1 MVAFSRVACFVVLAT
16 LLPASL
22 PAGQVHED
30 IPFRQVR
37 AVHFRNA
44 VDLSGHE
51 LRTVRADRD
60 GKVLINTNKGLLKGC
75 DGRLVRYRELAGISE
90 LDHYDLELLNGKFVF
105 LTSKMLLPLH
115 GAGVDFR
122 HNAQSGCTR
131 VAAAAP
137 GHYLLLSGAKITEIA
152 AGKVIEHHNPGF
164 TEVILCAFDNTFI
177 VYAADKLARYEGGQL
192 TPLPIPPAKI
202 RGAVA
207 VSKEEI
213 KAATDQGLFTIT
225 EKSAV
230 ADSRPLPWCD
240 LTCITRDGDGRF
252 WVGSKRGAFSIDPDG
267 ELRYY
272 AGRRWLQDDKVIDVH
287 VDARND
293 VYILNRGG
301 LSQLRFEMMT
311 LADRA
316 AVELRN
322 LRLNHIRYGLVSDA
336 ELVDADYVHLRLH
349 DTDNDGL
356 WSSLY
361 LAAES
366 FRFAVTGD
374 ADARENALDGFDAI
388 ERLVTITPIPGFQAR
403 TFELEGF
410 KRSDPER
417 WRTRPQH
424 DFEWKGHTSSDEIVG
439 TFFFH
444 SVFHDTVAR
453 DDPALQGRV
462 ASTVGAIMNHILDH
476 NLYLVD
482 VDGKPTT
489 WGRWN
494 PEYVNTAAVGGDRRL
509 NSIEI
514 LSFLQLAYHVTGSQ
528 RFKDAFYDLVR
539 RHGYAENTIRYL
551 PDPMGEWNHSDDE
564 LYWLSYY
571 NLIKHCFEEELR
583 ATFMKSIRAHVEAT
597 RRKRNPVW
605 NFIFGG
611 VTGEAIDLEG
621 SIFILRRFP
630 LDNRDWRMQ
639 NSHRLDI
646 RIDAR
651 PDVEPE
657 AAAVLP
663 PDERR
668 IQKWNSN
675 EMGLDGGGD
684 GNSPESGAEYLL
696 PYWMG
701 RYFGFISPP
710 T

>member
-1 MVAFSRVACFVVLAT
+1 MAAFSRVACFVVLAT
-16 LLPASL
+16 LLPACS
-22 PAGQVHED
+22 PAAQVCED
-30 IPFRQVR
+30 VPFRQVR
-37 AVHFRNA
+37 AIHFKNE
-44 VDLSGHE
+44 VDLSDYE
-51 LRTVRADRD
+51 LRTVRVDRD
-60 GKVLINTNKGLLKGC
+60 GKVLINTNRGLLKGY

-90 LDHYDLELLNGKFVF
+90 LDHYDLELLKGKFVF
-105 LTSKMLLPLH
+105 LTDKMLLPLH
-115 GAGVDFR
+115 GAGVDFH
-122 HNAQSGCTR
+122 HNTESQWTR
-131 VAAAAP
+131 LAAAAS
-137 GHYLLLSGAKITEIA
+137 GHYLLLSKAKIAEIA
-152 AGKVIEHHNPGF
+152 GGKNAQIHNPGF
-164 TEVILCAFDNTFI
+164 SEVILCPFDRMF
-177 VYAADKLARYEGGQL
+177 VLYATDKLARYQGGRL
-192 TPLPIPPAKI
+192 IPLPAPPARITGVVPASNGELK
-202 RGAVA
+202 V
-207 VSKEEI
+207 
-213 KAATDQGLFTIT
+213 ATDQGLFTVT
-225 EKSAV
+225 DKSVV
-230 ADSRPLPWCD
+230 ADLRPLPWQD
-240 LTCITRDGDGRF
+240 LTCITRDADGRL
-252 WVGSKRGAFSIDPDG
+252 WIGSTRGAFSLDHAG
-267 ELRYY
+267 EINYY
-272 AGRRWLQDDKVIDVH
+272 AGRRWLQDDQVIDIF
-287 VDARND
+287 VDMRND
-293 VYILNRGG
+293 VYVLNRRG

-311 LADRA
+311 LADKA
-316 AVELRN
+316 AIELRN

-336 ELVDADYVHLRLH
+336 ELVDADYAHLRLH

-361 LAAES
+361 LASEA
-366 FRFAVTGD
+366 FRFAVTG
-374 ADARENALDGFDAI
+374 AEDARENAIDGFDAI
-388 ERLVTITPIPGFQAR
+388 ERLVTITSIPGFQAR
-403 TFELEGF
+403 TFELEGY

-444 SVFHDTVAR
+444 SVFYDTVAR
-453 DDPALQGRV
+453 DDPALRERV
-462 ASTVGAIMNHILDH
+462 ASVVRAITSHILDH

-494 PEYVNTAAVGGDRRL
+494 PEYVNTPAVGGDRRL

-514 LSFLQLAYHVTGSQ
+514 LSFLQLASHVTGSQ

-539 RHGYAENTIRYL
+539 KHGYADNTINYL
-551 PDPMGEWNHSDDE
+551 PDPRGEWNHSDDE

-571 NLIKHCFEEELR
+571 NLIKHCFDDKLK
-583 ATFMKSIRAHVEAT
+583 ATFLKSVRAHKEAT
-597 RRKRNPVW
+597 HRKRNPVW

-630 LDNRDWRMQ
+630 LDNRNWRMQ

-651 PDVEPE
+651 PGVEPE

-668 IQKWNSN
+668 IQKWNGN

-701 RYFGFISPP
+701 RYFGFITAPR
-710 T
+710 

>member
-1 MVAFSRVACFVVLAT
+1 MSAFFKAAFLMVPVL
-16 LLPASL
+16 LLPETV
-22 PAGQVHED
+22 PAAQVYQD
-30 IPFRQVR
+30 VPFRQAR
-37 AVHFRNA
+37 ATHFKNE
-44 VDLSGHE
+44 VDLSTYE

-60 GKVLINTNKGLLKGC
+60 GKVLINTNKGLLKGY
-75 DGRLVRYRELAGISE
+75 DGRLVRYRELAGLTE
-90 LDHYDLELLNGKFVF
+90 LDHFDLELLKGKFVF
-105 LTSKMLLPLH
+105 LTDKMLLPLH

-122 HNAQSGCTR
+122 HNTQSRCTR

-137 GHYLLLSGAKITEIA
+137 GHHLLLSAEKITEIA
-152 AGKVIEHHNPGF
+152 GGKATEHDNPGF
-164 TEVILCAFDNTFI
+164 AEVILCPFDSTFI
-177 VYAADKLARYEGGQL
+177 LYADEKLARYQDGRL
-192 TPLPIPPAKI
+192 TPLPAPAARI
-202 RGAVA
+202 RGVVP
-207 VSKEEI
+207 VSKDEF
-213 KAATDQGLFTIT
+213 KVATDQGLF
-225 EKSAV
+225 AV
-230 ADSRPLPWCD
+230 TSQSVAADSRPLPWRD
-240 LTCITRDGDGRF
+240 LTCITRDGDGRL
-252 WVGSKRGAFSIDPDG
+252 WIGSKRGAFSIEPAG
-267 ELRYY
+267 ELNYY
-272 AGRRWLQDDKVIDVH
+272 AGRRWLQDDQVIDIH
-287 VDARND
+287 VDGRND
-293 VYILNRGG
+293 VCILSRGG
-301 LSQLRFEMMT
+301 LSQLRFERMT
-311 LADRA
+311 LADKA

-322 LRLNHIRYGLVSDA
+322 LRLNHIRYGLVSDVQ
-336 ELVDADYVHLRLH
+336 LSDGDYAHLRLH

-356 WSSLY
+356 WSSMY

-410 KRSDPER
+410 KQSDPER
-417 WRTRPQH
+417 WRTRPEH

-439 TFFFH
+439 TFFFY
-444 SVFHDTVAR
+444 SVFHDTVAK
-453 DDPALQGRV
+453 DDPALKNRV
-462 ASTVGAIMNHILDH
+462 ASAVGAIAGHILDH

-494 PEYVNTAAVGGDRRL
+494 PEYVNTAFVGGDRRL

-514 LSFLQLAYHVTGSQ
+514 LSFLQLAHHVTGSE

-539 RHGYAENTIRYL
+539 KHGYAGNTTRYL

-571 NLIKHCFEEELR
+571 NLIKHCFDEELK
-583 ATFMKSIRAHVEAT
+583 ATFMKSVRAHVEAT
-597 RRKRNPVW
+597 RRKKNPVW

-611 VTGEAIDLEG
+611 VTGEAIDLDG

-651 PDVEPE
+651 PGVEPE
-657 AAAVLP
+657 AVPVLP

-668 IQKWNSN
+668 IQKWNGN